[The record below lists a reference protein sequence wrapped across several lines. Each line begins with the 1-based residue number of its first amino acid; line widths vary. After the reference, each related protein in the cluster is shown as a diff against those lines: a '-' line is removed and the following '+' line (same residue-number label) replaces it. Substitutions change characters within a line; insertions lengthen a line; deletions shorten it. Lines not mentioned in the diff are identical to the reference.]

1 MSMWLESLSYCLYD
15 AGDDLESRAKCIL
28 SYLSM
33 DVPRSWWK
41 QALKTNSIP
50 SSYASILRDL
60 RKKLLRVPSLPEKID
75 FGLFVALAFTDDDND
90 KRESKFGYDDS
101 PYSLEEYLDKA
112 REILI
117 ARPELGGL
125 GRLIDSEE
133 INSA

>member
-15 AGDDLESRAKCIL
+15 AGDDLESQAKCIL

-33 DVPRSWWK
+33 DVPRSWWER
-41 QALKTNSIP
+41 ALETNSVRE
-50 SSYASILRDL
+50 SHASILHDL
-60 RKKLLRVPSLPEKID
+60 RKELPQIPGLPEKID
-75 FGLFVALAFTDDDND
+75 FSLLVALAFADDDND

-112 REILI
+112 REILV

-125 GRLIDSEE
+125 GRLIDE
-133 INSA
+133 IK